1 MKTLFTTT
9 MILLLVTASSFGQ
22 QIKGVAT
29 YKTDT
34 KMDIKMD
41 STKVNNDMQAS
52 LMAQLRK
59 QMQKEF
65 TLNFNTEESL
75 YTEVEKLD
83 TPSAASS
90 SGIQI
95 KFSGGSD
102 ILYRNTKEATFVN
115 ETEIMDKPFLIKD
128 AAEKPEWVL
137 EKEIKNIGN
146 YTCFKAT
153 WTRDVE
159 NQTFDSLTDE
169 LVTKTESKTTTA
181 WYTLDIPVPH
191 GPSGFWGLP
200 GLILEIEDGKQ
211 TILCSRVVINPEQPI
226 EIEQPTKG
234 KVVTQEAYD
243 KIQEK
248 KSAEMMEQFH
258 GGNGRRGS
266 GDNMV
271 IKIGG

>member
-1 MKTLFTTT
+1 MKTLLTTT
-9 MILLLVTASSFGQ
+9 LILLLVTASSFAQ
-22 QIKGVAT
+22 QIIGVAT
-29 YKTDT
+29 YKTDV

-52 LMAQLRK
+52 IMAQLRK

-65 TLNFNTEESL
+65 TLNFNAEESL

-83 TPSAASS
+83 TPSAPSS
-90 SGIQI
+90 GGIQI
-95 KFSGGSD
+95 KLSGGSD
-102 ILYRNTKEATFVN
+102 ILYRNTKEATYVN
-115 ETEIMDKPFLIKD
+115 ETEIMSKPFLIKD
-128 AAEKPEWVL
+128 VAEKPEWEL
-137 EKEIKNIGN
+137 KKEIKNIGN

-159 NQTFDSLTDE
+159 NQSFDSLTDE

-181 WYTLDIPVPH
+181 WYTLDIPVQH

-211 TILCSRVVINPEQPI
+211 TILCSRVVINPEKPI
-226 EIEQPTKG
+226 VIEQPTKG

-258 GGNGRRGS
+258 SGNGRRSS
-266 GDNMV
+266 GDNVV